1 MLRRCAPCGQPQRSK
16 YEKLIREV
24 HEEKWKEVGV
34 ESGKQRAYTRSFSEK
49 DRLSDKHLLNLLI
62 SRVIDE

>member
-1 MLRRCAPCGQPQRSK
+1 M
-16 YEKLIREV
+16 
-24 HEEKWKEVGV
+24 GV